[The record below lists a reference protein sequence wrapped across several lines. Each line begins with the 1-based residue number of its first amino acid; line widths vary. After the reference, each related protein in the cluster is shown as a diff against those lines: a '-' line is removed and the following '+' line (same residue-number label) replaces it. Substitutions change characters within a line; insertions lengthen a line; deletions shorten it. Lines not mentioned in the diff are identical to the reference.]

1 MPVISVIVPVYN
13 VEKYL
18 HRCVDSILAQTFTDF
33 ELILVDD
40 GSPDNC
46 GAICDEYAQ
55 KDSRVHVIHRKNG
68 GQSAARNDGID
79 WVFANSNSQWLHFVD
94 SDDWVHPQILEQLYR
109 AVIEQDVKISICGY
123 QETNGEKNW
132 SGNEECSSKLWPVE
146 RYFVEHNI
154 SAIVPWG
161 KLYHRECF
169 HGIRYPVGKI
179 YEDEYVTYRI
189 LFQFEKIAVIDM
201 PMYAYFVNLEG
212 TMRSKWTPKRL
223 LVFAALEEQISF
235 FDEQNMRTARDY
247 VIDRYMRRLC
257 GQNKRILTEASR
269 NERTAALR
277 YVRRRLINGLIKY
290 RKMYPFEEKWWFMYE
305 SAFPRLM
312 NAYWLSGA
320 AKNKLKRL
328 FGLSKKG

>member
-1 MPVISVIVPVYN
+1 MPQISVIVPVYN

-55 KDSRVHVIHRKNG
+55 NDSRVHVIHRENG

-79 WVFANSNSQWLHFVD
+79 WVFANSDSQWLHFVD
-94 SDDWVHPQILEQLYR
+94 SDDWVHPQMLEQLYR
-109 AVIEQDVKISICGY
+109 AVIEHDVKISICGY
-123 QETNGEKNW
+123 QETNDEKIW
-132 SGNEECSSKLWPVE
+132 SDNEECSSKLWPVE
-146 RYFVEHNI
+146 QYFVEHNT
-154 SAIVPWG
+154 SATVPWG

-169 HGIRYPVGKI
+169 NGIRYPVGKI
-179 YEDEYVTYRI
+179 HEDEYVTYRI
-189 LFQFEKIAVIDM
+189 LFQFEHIAVIES
-201 PMYAYFVNLEG
+201 PMYAYFSNPEG
-212 TMRSKWTPKRL
+212 ITKSRWTPKRL
-223 LVFAALEEQISF
+223 DGIAAFEEQISF
-235 FDEQNMRTARDY
+235 FDEQNMRVARDHA
-247 VIDRYMRRLC
+247 IDRYMRMLC

-277 YVRRRLINGLIKY
+277 YVRRRLIKGLIKY
-290 RKMYPFEEKWWFMYE
+290 HAMFPFEEKWWFMYE

-320 AKNKLKRL
+320 AKNKVKRL
-328 FGLSKKG
+328 FGHSGRG